1 MTNLVDFEF
10 SKGHE
15 TFNFEYHGK
24 YNVDELKKYVSSFI
38 DQWEIDTDRQKEH
51 VLHSSTQTYVMQDFS
66 LDWKVGDGYNP
77 TRKCEDEKLWSL
89 VNPIISDAEQIHNG
103 KSARILLVKLM
114 PGENIIP
121 HKDYGHYLGLFRRH
135 HLPVITE
142 PRVLFTIQDENLSME
157 QGDLWEINNNKFHS
171 VHHMGKE
178 IRVHLLFDI
187 APNKFLRKI

>member
-24 YNVDELKKYVSSFI
+24 YNIDELKQYVSNFT

-51 VLHSSTQTYVMQDFS
+51 VLHLNTQTYVMQDFS
-66 LDWKVGDGYNP
+66 LNWKVGDGYNP
-77 TRKCEDEKLWSL
+77 IRKCEDENLWSL

-103 KSARILLVKLM
+103 KAARVLLVRLM
-114 PGENIIP
+114 PGKNIIP
-121 HKDYGHYLGLFRRH
+121 HKDYGDYLGLFRRH

-142 PRVLFTIQDENLSME
+142 PRVLFTIQDEILNMQ

-171 VHHMGKE
+171 VHHMGE
-178 IRVHLLFDI
+178 NIRVHLLFDI
-187 APNKFLRKI
+187 APNKFLRKV